1 MAGYDINSIEI
12 VDEKQPELSKLLTD
26 DYIKGLS
33 PKSPIQSNAE
43 VEGGEYIQFPDNTV
57 VKALGNRHEQG
68 GVKVSLPDGTKIESD
83 FLKPTKR
90 QIKLIEKEFG
100 LSISSKDTYA
110 KVMDKY
116 LKKVGYEALS
126 KEQEELFKE
135 LEKVVNKRGID
146 PNTASINQQ
155 YLNNKI
161 NDIEKQKEAKNPD
174 KERFFKII
182 FAMQEQ
188 SKPKDE
194 RAEGYR
200 TGGKFQDG
208 GGITYRISEKE
219 NDYRNE
225 SREQQAATSS
235 GAYGRIS
242 RPEDA
247 LQNLYKNFPDII
259 AEVYGE
265 DIKIENGNISFKNKL
280 TLNQKNDKV
289 LKMQESIDKRMQS
302 SANDIINNPEY
313 FSESDLERAKR
324 YLSDETFKKDGSTQ
338 EDKVR
343 AFDAKLGQFTSGRY
357 SLGLDLVTPEEK
369 KTLLTQGVNTINGI
383 TDEIFNTLSPES
395 QARVQQLRDIKGDGS
410 DYSIDVYTPLEKTAE
425 KNVPRTEPEDEPINN
440 YVGNPPVNRGPK
452 MFFQPDQSALPPSP
466 MEAHL
471 KGNVRF
477 GRIDPVRIGIDQNL
491 QEISDQQSF
500 VASQLNSLPDNQRT
514 AAFTSLLAQGQKAA
528 NQAITAANITNAQ
541 NISQA
546 ELFNIQQA
554 DKEEIYNLNNALS
567 FEQRQLTAKAKSDE
581 EMRRWLDYNRKV
593 RVSNFQ
599 NQQRLNLLD
608 SMLPQFD
615 LDFSGMSINYNGTGA
630 DPRLMRAA
638 NETDQNIAAAGAST
652 AYTPATDTKGKQIK
666 YSDVEKKQQAD
677 AAALMAAISNYN
689 STYGAAVEYPK

>member
-188 SKPKDE
+188 SKPKEE

-200 TGGKFQDG
+200 DGGKFQDG

-219 NDYRNE
+219 NEYKGEKVE
-225 SREQQAATSS
+225 SQKPTKDA
-235 GAYGRIS
+235 GYGRIS
-242 RPEDA
+242 DTQSA
-247 LQNLYKNFPDII
+247 LQNLYENFPDII
-259 AEVYGE
+259 TTVYK
-265 DIKIENGNISFKNKL
+265 DYVIVENGKVSFKNKVDFNKQNEL
-280 TLNQKNDKV
+280 V
-289 LKMQESIDKRMQS
+289 LKMQEGINKRMVS
-302 SANDIINNPEY
+302 SANDIIKNPKY
-313 FSESDLERAKR
+313 FSEEDLERAKK
-324 YLSDETFKKDGSTQ
+324 YLSDQTFIKDGKTTP
-338 EDKVR
+338 EKVR
-343 AFDAKLGQFTSGRY
+343 GFDKMLGQFTSGRY
-357 SLGLDLVTPEEK
+357 SLGLDFVTPEEQ
-369 KTLLTQGVNTINGI
+369 KTIIESGI
-383 TDEIFNTLSPES
+383 TTLNQIPDDILKTLSPES
-395 QARVQQLRDIKGDGS
+395 QKRIKQIRDIKGEDS
-410 DYSIDVYTPLEKTAE
+410 DYAINAYTPPKDLPEVVVTA
-425 KNVPRTEPEDEPINN
+425 KRNPTKVEDEPINN

-500 VASQLNSLPDNQRT
+500 VASQLDSLPDNQRT

-528 NQAITAANITNAQ
+528 NQAITSANVTNAQ

-546 ELFNIQQA
+546 ELVNIQQA

-581 EMRRWLDYNRKV
+581 EMRRWLDYNRRV

-608 SMLPQFD
+608 SMFPQFD
-615 LDFSGMSINYNGTGA
+615 LDFSGMTVNYNGTGT

-638 NETDQNIAAAGAST
+638 NETDQNLAAASAST
-652 AYTPATDTKGKQIK
+652 AYTPATDAKGKQIK
-666 YSDVEKKQQAD
+666 YSEEERKRIAE
-677 AAALMAAISNYN
+677 ATALINAIGGNIQYQS
-689 STYGAAVEYPK
+689 